1 MERYEGLKRI
11 KSDEEYEA
19 AKKRLEEYLVQ
30 YKWIAETESPLDD
43 IFDSLMEC
51 SKVRKIYENE
61 DAKEENSD
69 GKEREIVDNTEE
81 RENEHRILSLK
92 RQFDELKNGT
102 YVANLRRNITALF
115 ITIGEYEA
123 RLEKA
128 EKNVPDSD
136 EIEGVQEKKKEY
148 IIKWKGRRFR
158 FFWANFTGLVPGEL
172 MNMDVEDKNE
182 IPLFIKQKYGLISI
196 SEPVPAERQN
206 QNMALVVAGQK
217 TKFSM
222 KWFSNPVNEF
232 IASRGITQV
241 NKLKKT
247 EVEAHTAE
255 ENSANTKGRRR
266 KGGKSQKRTDRSEK
280 ESFGRDE
287 R

>member
-61 DAKEENSD
+61 EAKSEED
-69 GKEREIVDNTEE
+69 KEREIVDNQEE
-81 RENEHRILSLK
+81 IDNEHRILSLK

-136 EIEGVQEKKKEY
+136 VVDGVEEKKKDY

-172 MNMDVEDKNE
+172 MNMDVEDRNE
-182 IPLFIKQKYGLISI
+182 IPLFVKQKYGLISI
-196 SEPVPAERQN
+196 NEPVPAERQK
-206 QNMALVVAGQK
+206 QNMALVIAGQK

-241 NKLKKT
+241 NKLKKN
-247 EVEAHTAE
+247 EVEAPVAE
-255 ENSANTKGRRR
+255 ENSTTSKGRRR
-266 KGGKSQKRTDRSEK
+266 KGGKNQKRTDRSER
-280 ESFGRDE
+280 EDFGRDE

>member
-19 AKKRLEEYLVQ
+19 AKKRLEDYLVQ

-61 DAKEENSD
+61 EAKSEED
-69 GKEREIVDNTEE
+69 KEREIVDNQEE
-81 RENEHRILSLK
+81 IDNEHRILSLK

-136 EIEGVQEKKKEY
+136 VVDGVEEKKKDY

-172 MNMDVEDKNE
+172 MNMDVEDRNE
-182 IPLFIKQKYGLISI
+182 IPLFVKQKYGLISI
-196 SEPVPAERQN
+196 NEPVPAERQK
-206 QNMALVVAGQK
+206 QNMALVIAGQK

-241 NKLKKT
+241 NKLKKN
-247 EVEAHTAE
+247 EVEAPVAE
-255 ENSANTKGRRR
+255 ENSTTSKGRRR
-266 KGGKSQKRTDRSEK
+266 KGGKNQKRTDRSER
-280 ESFGRDE
+280 EDFGRDE

>member
-19 AKKRLEEYLVQ
+19 AKKRLEDYLVQ
-30 YKWIAETESPLDD
+30 YKWIAESESPLDD
-43 IFDSLMEC
+43 IFESLKEC
-51 SKVRKIYENE
+51 SETRKTYETNG
-61 DAKEENSD
+61 EEQD
-69 GKEREIVDNTEE
+69 HEEREIVDTQEAKD
-81 RENEHRILSLK
+81 NEHRILSLK

-136 EIEGVQEKKKEY
+136 VVDGVEEKKREY
-148 IIKWKGRRFR
+148 VVKWKGRRFR

-172 MNMDVEDKNE
+172 MNMDVEDRNE

-196 SEPVPAERQN
+196 NEPVPAEHQKE
-206 QNMALVVAGQK
+206 NMALAVAKQK
-217 TKFSM
+217 TKFSI

-241 NKLKKT
+241 NKLKKN
-247 EVEAHTAE
+247 EVEAPVAE
-255 ENSANTKGRRR
+255 ESSTTSKGRRK
-266 KGGKSQKRTDRSEK
+266 KGGKGQKRSDRSEK
-280 ESFGRDE
+280 ESLGRDE

>member
-30 YKWIAETESPLDD
+30 YKWIAESESPLED
-43 IFDSLMEC
+43 IFESLKEC
-51 SKVRKIYENE
+51 SETRKNYEV
-61 DAKEENSD
+61 D
-69 GKEREIVDNTEE
+69 GQVPDHEEREIVDTQEAKD
-81 RENEHRILSLK
+81 NEHRILSLK

-136 EIEGVQEKKKEY
+136 VVDGVEEKKREY
-148 IIKWKGRRFR
+148 VVKWKGRRFR

-172 MNMDVEDKNE
+172 MNMDVEDRNE

-196 SEPVPAERQN
+196 NEPVPAEHQKE
-206 QNMALVVAGQK
+206 NMALTVAKQK
-217 TKFSM
+217 TKFSI

-241 NKLKKT
+241 NKLKKN
-247 EVEAHTAE
+247 EVEAPVSEDSSTT
-255 ENSANTKGRRR
+255 SKGRRK

-280 ESFGRDE
+280 EDFGRDE

>member
-51 SKVRKIYENE
+51 SKIRKIYENE
-61 DAKEENSD
+61 EAKSEED
-69 GKEREIVDNTEE
+69 KEREIVDNQEE
-81 RENEHRILSLK
+81 IDNEHRILSLK

-136 EIEGVQEKKKEY
+136 VVDGVEEKKKDY

-172 MNMDVEDKNE
+172 MNMDVEDRNE
-182 IPLFIKQKYGLISI
+182 IPLFVKQKYGLISI
-196 SEPVPAERQN
+196 NEPVPAERQK
-206 QNMALVVAGQK
+206 QNMALVIAGQK

-241 NKLKKT
+241 NKLKKN
-247 EVEAHTAE
+247 EVEAPVAE
-255 ENSANTKGRRR
+255 ENSTTSKGRRR
-266 KGGKSQKRTDRSEK
+266 KGGKNQKRTDRSER
-280 ESFGRDE
+280 EDFGRDE

>member
-43 IFDSLMEC
+43 IFESLKEC
-51 SKVRKIYENE
+51 SENRKTYEANAE
-61 DAKEENSD
+61 AGEHE
-69 GKEREIVDNTEE
+69 EREIVDSTEAID
-81 RENEHRILSLK
+81 NEHRILSLK

-115 ITIGEYEA
+115 VTIGEYEA

-136 EIEGVQEKKKEY
+136 PVDGVEEKKREY
-148 IIKWKGRRFR
+148 VVKWKGRRFR

-172 MNMDVEDKNE
+172 MNMDVEDRNE

-196 SEPVPAERQN
+196 SEPVPAERKKE
-206 QNMALVVAGQK
+206 NMALVVAKQK
-217 TKFSM
+217 TKFSI

-241 NKLKKT
+241 NKLKKQ
-247 EVEAHTAE
+247 EVEAPGSE
-255 ENSANTKGRRR
+255 ENSTTSKGRRR
-266 KGGKSQKRTDRSEK
+266 KGGKSQKRTDRSER
-280 ESFGRDE
+280 EDFGRDE

>member
-19 AKKRLEEYLVQ
+19 AKKRLEDYLVQ
-30 YKWIAETESPLDD
+30 YKWIAESESPLDD
-43 IFDSLMEC
+43 IFESLKEC
-51 SKVRKIYENE
+51 SETRKTYETNGE
-61 DAKEENSD
+61 VSNHE
-69 GKEREIVDNTEE
+69 EREIVDNQEAKD
-81 RENEHRILSLK
+81 NEHRILSLK

-136 EIEGVQEKKKEY
+136 VVDGVEEKKREY
-148 IIKWKGRRFR
+148 VVKWKGRRFR

-172 MNMDVEDKNE
+172 MNMDVEDRNE

-196 SEPVPAERQN
+196 NEPVPAEHQKE
-206 QNMALVVAGQK
+206 NMALTVAKQK
-217 TKFSM
+217 TKFSI

-247 EVEAHTAE
+247 EVEAPVAEDNSTTA
-255 ENSANTKGRRR
+255 KGRRK
-266 KGGKSQKRTDRSEK
+266 KGGKSQKRTDRSER
-280 ESFGRDE
+280 EDFGKDE

>member
-61 DAKEENSD
+61 EAKSEED
-69 GKEREIVDNTEE
+69 KEREIVDNQEE
-81 RENEHRILSLK
+81 IDNEHRILSLK

-136 EIEGVQEKKKEY
+136 VVDGVEEKKKDY

-172 MNMDVEDKNE
+172 MNMDVEDRNE

-196 SEPVPAERQN
+196 NEPVPAERQN
-206 QNMALVVAGQK
+206 QNMALTVAQQK

-247 EVEAHTAE
+247 EVEAPVAE
-255 ENSANTKGRRR
+255 ENSTTSKGRRR
-266 KGGKSQKRTDRSEK
+266 KGGKNQKRTDRSER
-280 ESFGRDE
+280 EDFGRDE

>member
-11 KSDEEYEA
+11 KSDEEYKA

-61 DAKEENSD
+61 EAKTEED
-69 GKEREIVDNTEE
+69 KEREIADNKEE
-81 RENEHRILSLK
+81 IDNEHRILSLK

-136 EIEGVQEKKKEY
+136 VVDGVEEKKKDY

-172 MNMDVEDKNE
+172 MNMDVEDRNE

-206 QNMALVVAGQK
+206 QNMALTVAQQK

-247 EVEAHTAE
+247 EVEAPVAE
-255 ENSANTKGRRR
+255 ENSTTSKGRRR
-266 KGGKSQKRTDRSEK
+266 KGGKNQKRTDRSER
-280 ESFGRDE
+280 EDFGRDE

>member
-61 DAKEENSD
+61 EAKSEED
-69 GKEREIVDNTEE
+69 KEREIVDNQEE
-81 RENEHRILSLK
+81 IDNEHRILSLK

-136 EIEGVQEKKKEY
+136 VVDGVEEKKKDY

-172 MNMDVEDKNE
+172 MNMDVEDRNE
-182 IPLFIKQKYGLISI
+182 IPLFVKQKYGLISI
-196 SEPVPAERQN
+196 NEPVPTERQK
-206 QNMALVVAGQK
+206 QNMALVIAGQK

-241 NKLKKT
+241 NKLKKN
-247 EVEAHTAE
+247 EVEAPVAE
-255 ENSANTKGRRR
+255 ENSTTSKGRRR
-266 KGGKSQKRTDRSEK
+266 KGGKNQKRTDRSER
-280 ESFGRDE
+280 EDFGRDE

>member
-61 DAKEENSD
+61 EAKSEED
-69 GKEREIVDNTEE
+69 KEREIVDNQEE
-81 RENEHRILSLK
+81 IDNEHRILSLK

-136 EIEGVQEKKKEY
+136 VVDGVEEKKKDY

-172 MNMDVEDKNE
+172 MNMDVEDRNE
-182 IPLFIKQKYGLISI
+182 IPLFVKQKYGLISI
-196 SEPVPAERQN
+196 NEPVPVERQK
-206 QNMALVVAGQK
+206 QNMALVIAGQK

-241 NKLKKT
+241 NKLKKN
-247 EVEAHTAE
+247 EVEAPVAE
-255 ENSANTKGRRR
+255 ENSTTSKGRRR
-266 KGGKSQKRTDRSEK
+266 KGGKNQKRTDRSER
-280 ESFGRDE
+280 EDFGRDE

>member
-61 DAKEENSD
+61 EAKSEED
-69 GKEREIVDNTEE
+69 KEREIVDNQEE
-81 RENEHRILSLK
+81 IDNEHRILSLK

-136 EIEGVQEKKKEY
+136 VVDGVEEKKKDY

-172 MNMDVEDKNE
+172 MNMDVEDRNE
-182 IPLFIKQKYGLISI
+182 IPLFVKQKYGLISI
-196 SEPVPAERQN
+196 NEPVPAERQK
-206 QNMALVVAGQK
+206 QNMALVIAGQK

-241 NKLKKT
+241 NKLKKN
-247 EVEAHTAE
+247 EVEAPVAE
-255 ENSANTKGRRR
+255 ENSTTSKDRRR
-266 KGGKSQKRTDRSEK
+266 KGGKNQKRTDRSER
-280 ESFGRDE
+280 EDFGRDE